1 MSEFIGPP
9 DPAIIADDEAWYRER
24 SDRIWRAI
32 DARNAPHVDQI
43 VTVPFSTDAC
53 THCFGLGTYQGETC
67 PWCDGYGSQ
76 ATLTV
81 ASDHFD
87 RIQRIIM
94 GIAAE

>member
-1 MSEFIGPP
+1 MSDFIGPP
-9 DPAIIADDEAWYRER
+9 DPAIIAADVAWYREYGER
-24 SDRIWRAI
+24 RWRAI
-32 DARNAPHVDQI
+32 DARNAPHVGQ
-43 VTVPFSTDAC
+43 TVPFSTDAC
-53 THCFGLGTYQGETC
+53 THCFGIGTYQGETC

-94 GIAAE
+94 GIADD